1 MNSGTTSFYG
11 IVFQAEDMDLTNT
24 NFTPIGT
31 EEHPFEGIFEGP
43 SEADK
48 AEIKLSI
55 TRDDLDYAGLF
66 GVLGENA
73 EVRNLSVSGTIDN
86 TKINQDTTNDLPT
99 PSSGLITGLMTGD
112 SIIENCVTD
121 AESSVKGQRA
131 GGLVGR
137 IEGGSIINCINY
149 ASVFDIDGEDEGGPG
164 GITGAAAHDANS
176 TEYPKIIISGC
187 ENYGSVETYN
197 TYNVGGIAGTLR
209 NADSDTEKVII
220 RDSHN
225 YGTIKGKTLVGGITG
240 SVQNAVIEDSTN
252 EGTITVEQRGTSQI
266 GGIAG
271 NATKGSLIINTK
283 NIANINAGNSGIV
296 GGIVGSVTTGSTIK
310 DSVNEN
316 DITGRNSVGG
326 IAGEVKEGR
335 IENTQNSGK
344 ITGTSDS
351 LDYYGGIAGRL
362 DNSTVIKATNEGEV
376 TGRSN
381 VGGIAGNA
389 NGGEITDSENNAAI
403 SAFDTATYA
412 PVGGIVGTATGNLK
426 IKNTNNSGEVKA
438 VRYAGGIIGQNKGTI
453 SLYEVESTG
462 SATGQY
468 SAGVIS
474 IIFNNPDAT
483 AYAYLENVES
493 MKTDN
498 SKYSYFNN
506 VGNNSPNS
514 TLKNCYVIEG
524 NEKILIDNE
533 NKTRLNIAPPNS
545 MEAITIS
552 NDV

>member
-1 MNSGTTSFYG
+1 
-11 IVFQAEDMDLTNT
+11 MDLTNT

-55 TRDDLDYAGLF
+55 TRNDLDYAGLF

-73 EVRNLSVSGTIDN
+73 EVRNLSVFGAIDN
-86 TKINQDTTNDLPT
+86 TRINKDTTNDLPT
-99 PSSGLITGLMTGD
+99 PSSGLITGLMTRD
-112 SIIENCVTD
+112 SIIENCET
-121 AESSVKGQRA
+121 ASGSSVKGQRA

-137 IEGGSIINCINY
+137 IEGGSIINCTNSANVY
-149 ASVFDIDGEDEGGPG
+149 DIDGQDEGGPG
-164 GITGAAAHDANS
+164 GITGAAAHDTNS
-176 TEYPKIIISGC
+176 TEYPEIIISGC

-225 YGTIKGKTLVGGITG
+225 YGTIKVKTLVGGITG

-252 EGTITVEQRGTSQI
+252 EGTITVEQSGTSQI

-271 NATKGSLIINTK
+271 NATKGSLIINTRNK
-283 NIANINAGNSGIV
+283 ADITAENSGIV
-296 GGIVGSVTTGSTIK
+296 GGIVGSVTDGSTIK

-316 DITGRNSVGG
+316 AITGLNSVGG
-326 IAGEVKEGR
+326 IAGEVREEGS
-335 IENTQNSGK
+335 IENTRNSGK

-351 LDYYGGIAGRL
+351 SNHYGGIAGTL
-362 DNSTVIKATNEGEV
+362 NNSTVIKATNEGEV

-412 PVGGIVGTATGNLK
+412 PAGGIVGTANGSLK

-438 VRYAGGIIGQNKGTI
+438 VRYAGGIIGHNNGTI
-453 SLYEVESTG
+453 SLYEVDSTE
-462 SATGQY
+462 SATGLY

-474 IIFNNPDAT
+474 IFNDVNAT
-483 AYAYLENVES
+483 ANLENVES
-493 MKTDN
+493 MKTGSN
-498 SKYSYFNN
+498 YSYFNN
-506 VGNNSPNS
+506 VGKAPNS
-514 TLKNCYVIEG
+514 TLKNCFIIVG
-524 NEKILIDNE
+524 NQKTLIADE
-533 NKTRLNIAPPNS
+533 NKTSLNIAPQNS
-545 MEAITIS
+545 INAITIS

>member
-1 MNSGTTSFYG
+1 
-11 IVFQAEDMDLTNT
+11 MDLTNT
-24 NFTPIGT
+24 DFTPIGT

-55 TRDDLDYAGLF
+55 TRNDLDYAGLF

-86 TKINQDTTNDLPT
+86 TRINEDTTNDLPT

-112 SIIENCVTD
+112 SIIENCVT
-121 AESSVKGQRA
+121 ATGSSVKGQRT

-137 IEGGSIINCINY
+137 IEGGSIINCTNY
-149 ASVFDIDGEDEGGPG
+149 ANVFDIEGQDEGGPG

-176 TEYPKIIISGC
+176 TEHPEIIISGC

-252 EGTITVEQRGTSQI
+252 EGTITVEQSGTSQI

-271 NATKGSLIINTK
+271 NATKGSLIINTRNK
-283 NIANINAGNSGIV
+283 ADITAENSGIV
-296 GGIVGSVTTGSTIK
+296 GGIVGSVTDGSTIK

-316 DITGRNSVGG
+316 DITGLNSVGG

-344 ITGTSDS
+344 ITGTSDTS
-351 LDYYGGIAGRL
+351 YHYGGITGTL
-362 DNSTVIKATNEGEV
+362 NNSTVIKATNEGEV

-403 SAFDTATYA
+403 SAFDNATYA

-438 VRYAGGIIGQNKGTI
+438 VRYAGGIIGHNNGTI

-462 SATGQY
+462 SATGLY

-474 IIFNNPDAT
+474 IFNDKNAT
-483 AYAYLENVES
+483 ANLENVES
-493 MKTDN
+493 MKTD

-506 VGNNSPNS
+506 VGNAPNS
-514 TLKNCYVIEG
+514 TLKNCYIIEG
-524 NEKILIDNE
+524 NQKTLIDDE
-533 NKTRLNIAPPNS
+533 NKTSLNIAPQNS
-545 MEAITIS
+545 INAITIS
-552 NDV
+552 NDN

>member
-1 MNSGTTSFYG
+1 
-11 IVFQAEDMDLTNT
+11 MDLTNT

-86 TKINQDTTNDLPT
+86 TRINEDTTNDLPT

-112 SIIENCVTD
+112 SIIENCET
-121 AESSVKGQRA
+121 ASGSSVQGQRA

-137 IEGGSIINCINY
+137 IEGGSIINCTNY
-149 ASVFDIDGEDEGGPG
+149 ANVFDIEGQDEGGPG

-176 TEYPKIIISGC
+176 TEHPEIIISGC

-240 SVQNAVIEDSTN
+240 SVQNAVIEHSTN
-252 EGTITVEQRGTSQI
+252 EGTITVEQTGTSQI

-271 NATKGSLIINTK
+271 NATKGSLIVSVQNKADISAK
-283 NIANINAGNSGIV
+283 NSGIV

-316 DITGRNSVGG
+316 AITGLNSVGG

-344 ITGTSDS
+344 ITGRSTSES
-351 LDYYGGIAGRL
+351 SNHYGGIAGTL

-381 VGGIAGNA
+381 VGGIAGSA

-403 SAFDTATYA
+403 SAFGTATYA
-412 PVGGIVGTATGNLK
+412 PVGGIVGTANGSLK
-426 IKNTNNSGEVKA
+426 IKNTNNSGEVEA
-438 VRYAGGIIGQNKGTI
+438 VRYAGGIIGHNNGTI
-453 SLYEVESTG
+453 SLYEVDSTG
-462 SATGQY
+462 SATGRY

-474 IIFNNPDAT
+474 IFNDKNAT
-483 AYAYLENVES
+483 ANLENVES
-493 MKTDN
+493 MKTD

-506 VGNNSPNS
+506 VGNAPNS
-514 TLKNCYVIEG
+514 TLKNCYIIEG
-524 NEKILIDNE
+524 NQKTLIDNE
-533 NKTRLNIAPPNS
+533 NKTSLNIAPQNS
-545 MEAITIS
+545 INAITIS

>member
-1 MNSGTTSFYG
+1 
-11 IVFQAEDMDLTNT
+11 MDLTNT

-86 TKINQDTTNDLPT
+86 TRINEDTTNDLPT

-112 SIIENCVTD
+112 SIIENCET
-121 AESSVKGQRA
+121 ASGSSVKGQRA

-137 IEGGSIINCINY
+137 IEGGSIINCTNY
-149 ASVFDIDGEDEGGPG
+149 ANVFDIEGQDEGGPG

-176 TEYPKIIISGC
+176 TEHPEIIISGC

-240 SVQNAVIEDSTN
+240 SVQNAVIEHSTN
-252 EGTITVEQRGTSQI
+252 EGTITVEQTGTSQI

-316 DITGRNSVGG
+316 AITGLNSVGG

-351 LDYYGGIAGRL
+351 LDHYGGIAGTL
-362 DNSTVIKATNEGEV
+362 NNSTVIKATNEGEV
-376 TGRSN
+376 
-381 VGGIAGNA
+381 
-389 NGGEITDSENNAAI
+389 
-403 SAFDTATYA
+403 
-412 PVGGIVGTATGNLK
+412 
-426 IKNTNNSGEVKA
+426 KA
-438 VRYAGGIIGQNKGTI
+438 ELYAGGIIGHNNGTI

-462 SATGQY
+462 SATGRY

-474 IIFNNPDAT
+474 IFNDVKAT
-483 AYAYLENVES
+483 ANLENVES
-493 MKTDN
+493 MKTG

-506 VGNNSPNS
+506 VGKAPNS
-514 TLKNCYVIEG
+514 TLKNCFIIDG
-524 NEKILIDNE
+524 NQKTLINDE
-533 NKTRLNIAPPNS
+533 NKTSLNIAPPNS
-545 MEAITIS
+545 IEAITIS
-552 NDV
+552 NDN

>member
-1 MNSGTTSFYG
+1 
-11 IVFQAEDMDLTNT
+11 MDLTNT

-86 TKINQDTTNDLPT
+86 TRINEDTTNDLPT

-112 SIIENCVTD
+112 SIIENCET
-121 AESSVKGQRA
+121 ASGSSVKGQRA

-137 IEGGSIINCINY
+137 IEGGSIINCTNY
-149 ASVFDIDGEDEGGPG
+149 ANVYDIDGQDEGGPG
-164 GITGAAAHDANS
+164 GITGAAAHDTNS
-176 TEYPKIIISGC
+176 TEYPEIIISGC
-187 ENYGSVETYN
+187 KNYGSVETYN

-209 NADSDTEKVII
+209 NADSDAEKVII

-252 EGTITVEQRGTSQI
+252 EGTITVEQSGTSQI

-271 NATKGSLIINTK
+271 NATKGSLIVSVQNKAAINTPH
-283 NIANINAGNSGIV
+283 SGIV

-316 DITGRNSVGG
+316 AITGRNSVGG
-326 IAGEVKEGR
+326 IAGEVREEGS
-335 IENTQNSGK
+335 IENTRNSGK

-351 LDYYGGIAGRL
+351 SNHYGGIAGTL
-362 DNSTVIKATNEGEV
+362 NNSTVIKATNEGEV

-389 NGGEITDSENNAAI
+389 NGGEITDSINTAAI
-403 SAFDTATYA
+403 SGNAKYA
-412 PVGGIVGTATGNLK
+412 PVGGIVGTASGNLSM
-426 IKNTNNSGEVKA
+426 KNTNNSGEVKA
-438 VRYAGGIIGQNKGTI
+438 ELYAGGIIGHNNGTI

-462 SATGQY
+462 SATGRY

-474 IIFNNPDAT
+474 NFNDKNAT
-483 AYAYLENVES
+483 ADLENVES
-493 MKTDN
+493 MKTG

-514 TLKNCYVIEG
+514 TLKNCYIVVG
-524 NEKILIDNE
+524 NQKTLIADE
-533 NKTRLNIAPPNS
+533 NKTSLNIAPQNS
-545 MEAITIS
+545 MNAITIS